1 MDPSV
6 KRNLIKAGIFAG
18 VAWIGYSIIKGISK
32 NQSVET
38 IVKESVA
45 PAIAVTEGASQVVK
59 KAAKFLKGSPEA
71 KEYMK
76 NLREKAKSKK
86 KPATDSEVIKENK
99 LEGKEAEKVKE
110 GLPEVKKEN
119 NHKGHDTKRGLAQ
132 DQKLISKEKHEK
144 AYQKKKGK

>member
-59 KAAKFLKGSPEA
+59 KAARFLKGSPEA
-71 KEYMK
+71 KAHMASI
-76 NLREKAKSKK
+76 RGKK
-86 KPATDSEVIKENK
+86 KNK
-99 LEGKEAEKVKE
+99 K
-110 GLPEVKKEN
+110 
-119 NHKGHDTKRGLAQ
+119 
-132 DQKLISKEKHEK
+132 
-144 AYQKKKGK
+144 